1 MEPTPPHYYHYTTMA
16 SWEAISREGVI
27 RAGKDGL
34 VYLSPELYQT
44 AEEATERLSILGKAL
59 ECVIW
64 LDRTLVQGRLMAT
77 PVKPIVDA
85 VTQRVVRE
93 GGGAEIRHQGD
104 LPLPVRVAFL
114 VR

>member
-1 MEPTPPHYYHYTTMA
+1 MEPTPQHYYHYTTMA

-27 RAGKDGL
+27 RAGRDGF
-34 VYLSPELYQT
+34 VYLTPQLYQT
-44 AEEATERLSILGKAL
+44 AEQAMERLSIVGKVL
-59 ECVIW
+59 KCVVR
-64 LDRTLVQGRLMAT
+64 LDGTIVQGNPLPT

-85 VTQRVVRE
+85 VTYRTIRE

-104 LPLPVRVAFL
+104 LPLPVRVALL